1 MRRKLFAAVPIAA
14 ASVMTGLLLSPGVAS
29 AAPPTK
35 AQLQNWT
42 INPEGSF
49 TATGPTLCASGN
61 WSVATGTL
69 IMTCSN
75 GTDSITFGGFS
86 NAPHGKMDAIFSI
99 TSGTGAFAGATGQL
113 TNTRDSGTTGFFSG
127 SIS

>member
-14 ASVMTGLLLSPGVAS
+14 VSVMTGLLLSPGMAV

-35 AQLQNWT
+35 AQLQNFT
-42 INPEGSF
+42 NENSGPF
-49 TATGPTLCASGN
+49 TATGPTLCASGT
-61 WSVATGTL
+61 WADGTGVL

-75 GTDSITFGGFS
+75 GTDSITFGGFAT
-86 NAPHGKMDAIFSI
+86 APHGKMHDIFSI